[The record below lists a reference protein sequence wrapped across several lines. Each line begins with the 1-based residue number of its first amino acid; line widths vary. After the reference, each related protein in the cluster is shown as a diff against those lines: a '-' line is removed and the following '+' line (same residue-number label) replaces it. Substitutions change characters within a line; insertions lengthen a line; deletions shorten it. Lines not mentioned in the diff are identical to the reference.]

1 MTGAIVKNQNEQFC
15 FIILFATNLFEENK
29 VLQRVN
35 KVFNLIK
42 NNKYFNYILKQFIH
56 YRHFCENQLI
66 YILSF
71 AM

>member
-42 NNKYFNYILKQFIH
+42 TINTFNYI
-56 YRHFCENQLI
+56 
-66 YILSF
+66 
-71 AM
+71 